1 MQTALF
7 LDPLCKQHDTGPGHP
22 ECPDRLTAIER
33 SLTPLLPNLLP
44 IPPRDATDE
53 ELTLIH
59 SHAYLDQ
66 LQEDHLADRSQ
77 LSTGDTPLSFHS
89 LEAARRA
96 TGGALNA
103 VDLLLSNQADNAFC
117 AVRPPGH
124 HATPTRGMGFCIF
137 NHIAIAARYAQKKHG
152 LGKILILDWDVHHGN
167 GTQDAFYDD
176 DSVLF
181 FSSHQ
186 SPLYPGTGKRN
197 ETGAGHGLGYT
208 INAPLPAGSGY
219 TEILHELTTRLEPKL
234 HDFKPELILISAGFD
249 SHVDDPLG
257 QFTLTDT
264 DFIQLTRLLKSW
276 AAQFC
281 NGKLLSLLEGGYN
294 LHTLGPAV
302 AAHVQT
308 LMDQGN
314 P

>member
-1 MQTALF
+1 MTTALF
-7 LDPLCKQHDTGPGHP
+7 LDPLCQYHDTGPGHP
-22 ECPDRLTAIER
+22 ESPARLADNER
-33 SLTPLLPNLLP
+33 SLTPHNPP
-44 IPPRDATDE
+44 RRRVRPRDATDA

-77 LSTGDTPLSFHS
+77 LSTGDTPLSYHS

-103 VDLLLSNQADNAFC
+103 IDLLLSNQADNAFC

-124 HATPTRGMGFCIF
+124 HATPSRGMGFCIF
-137 NHIAIAARYAQKKHG
+137 NHIAIAARYAQKKHN
-152 LGKILILDWDVHHGN
+152 LGKILIVDWDVHHGN
-167 GTQDAFYDD
+167 GTQDAFYAD
-176 DSVLF
+176 DSILF

-186 SPLYPGTGKRN
+186 WPLYPGTGKRT
-197 ETGAGHGLGYT
+197 ETGTGRGLGYT

-219 TEILHELTTRLEPKL
+219 KEVLHELTTRLEPKL

-249 SHVDDPLG
+249 SHINDPLG
-257 QFTLTDT
+257 QFTLTDN
-264 DFIQLTRLLKSW
+264 DFIHLTRLLKSW
-276 AAQFC
+276 AAQFS
-281 NGKLLSLLEGGYN
+281 NHKLLSLLEGGYN
-294 LHTLGPAV
+294 LDTLGPAV

-308 LMDQGN
+308 LME